1 MKIFDLTRG
10 KYPQMYNGQFYLSK
24 NSRDHIDS
32 SEFQRLFLCDKRF
45 NDLYSL
51 LDEVPIFLVESSM
64 AGEYIA
70 VPKCQCSVQVPID
83 RYCGVVDD
91 DFDIDDWVNS
101 KEGDKKDDP
110 RERTAKRYAICDMLG
125 VYMSTGNNDVI
136 PRRIF
141 VWMDKIEDYAKKHT
155 KNQKDIADN
164 ASALFG
170 LILYHEIGHAVMGVE
185 LYGEHPA
192 PNFSYSEDYV
202 YRFIEEALAN
212 AIALNA
218 IFDDLRTFQK
228 SFIEDFVKGQG
239 DGYSHGW
246 FCYKCLGSEISQWMC
261 IKVLFNYEFALLLK
275 KFWSH
280 KHFHDLECVKSV
292 GRSGWIA
299 VKGRDDKWGIMEL
312 PRQLMVKGFNRY
324 NSFWSFDD
332 NGLCMVRLDLPK
344 GYAYGYVNEEG
355 IEQIPVEYD
364 YIYSF
369 ENGITVAKKEGK
381 YGVIDLNNNI
391 VVPFGL
397 PYVDV
402 RGFRNSRA
410 IVKDSSGKWGV
421 IDTAGNLIVP
431 CTNDNIVL

>member
-1 MKIFDLTRG
+1 MLKPF
-10 KYPQMYNGQFYLSK
+10 
-24 NSRDHIDS
+24 
-32 SEFQRLFLCDKRF
+32 
-45 NDLYSL
+45 
-51 LDEVPIFLVESSM
+51 
-64 AGEYIA
+64 
-70 VPKCQCSVQVPID
+70 
-83 RYCGVVDD
+83 
-91 DFDIDDWVNS
+91 W
-101 KEGDKKDDP
+101 KD
-110 RERTAKRYAICDMLG
+110 
-125 VYMSTGNNDVI
+125 
-136 PRRIF
+136 
-141 VWMDKIEDYAKKHT
+141 
-155 KNQKDIADN
+155 KDI
-164 ASALFG
+164 
-170 LILYHEIGHAVMGVE
+170 HELKYVE
-185 LYGEHPA
+185 
-192 PNFSYSEDYV
+192 
-202 YRFIEEALAN
+202 
-212 AIALNA
+212 
-218 IFDDLRTFQK
+218 
-228 SFIEDFVKGQG
+228 
-239 DGYSHGW
+239 
-246 FCYKCLGSEISQWMC
+246 
-261 IKVLFNYEFALLLK
+261 
-275 KFWSH
+275 
-280 KHFHDLECVKSV
+280 SV
-292 GRSGWIA
+292 GRKGWIA

-410 IVKDSSGKWGV
+410 SVKDSSGKWGV